1 MNQPDNRF
9 DAEESL
15 FEGFLVKAA
24 LDAIVTMDAQGVILG
39 FNPAAEQI
47 FGHRAEDVIGRDLAD
62 VIIPRALHG
71 DHRSGMEHYLETGE
85 QEVLDKRFET
95 EAVRANGETFPVE
108 VSITRHDFGGAQRF
122 TGFLRDIT
130 KRKRAE
136 AALVLATRDAELAVR
151 SKSEFLANMSHE
163 LRTPLNA
170 IMGFSDFIRSEMFGA
185 IAQQRYVSYA
195 DLINASGQHL
205 LDLINDLLD
214 MSKIDAGKQDV
225 QPEPLEL
232 EPLVRESVL
241 MVGPLAQTRNV
252 KIQMD
257 LRTPLI
263 WADGRALRQILMNL
277 LSNAIKFSQEDS
289 EVVVSAWHDNN
300 TTSMCVSDTGIGI
313 SEAFLPRLTQ
323 PFERSTSSFVAS
335 QAGTGLGL
343 SIVKALM
350 DLHGGSLEFDSREG
364 IGTKVQ
370 ITFPD
375 RPL

>member
-1 MNQPDNRF
+1 MNQPDTRF

-15 FEGFLVKAA
+15 FEGLLIKAA
-24 LDAIVTMDAQGVILG
+24 LDAIITMDERGVILG

-47 FGHRAEDVIGRDLAD
+47 FGHQAEDVIGRDLAE
-62 VIIPRALHG
+62 VIMPPALHAG
-71 DHRSGMEHYLETGE
+71 YRSGIKRYLESGE
-85 QEVLDKRFET
+85 QEILDKRFET
-95 EAVRANGETFPVE
+95 DAVRANGETFPVE
-108 VSITRHDFGGAQRF
+108 VSITPHDFGGMPRF
-122 TGFLRDIT
+122 TSFLRDIT

-136 AALVLATRDAELAVR
+136 AALVLASRDAQLAVR

-185 IAQQRYVSYA
+185 IAQERYVSYA

-225 QPEPLEL
+225 EPELLEL
-232 EPLVRESVL
+232 EPLVREC
-241 MVGPLAQTRNV
+241 
-252 KIQMD
+252 IQMIGPSADSRGVTVVLD
-257 LRTPLI
+257 LQASLI
-263 WADGRALRQILMNL
+263 RADDRALRQILMNL
-277 LSNAIKFSQEDS
+277 LSNAIKFSHEGG
-289 EVVVSAWHDNN
+289 EVLVSAVHEGRA
-300 TTSMCVSDTGIGI
+300 TSVRVSDNGIGI
-313 SEAFLPRLTQ
+313 SKDFLPRLTQ

-350 DLHGGSLEFDSREG
+350 DLHGGSLDFDSQEG
-364 IGTKVQ
+364 AGTKVQ
-370 ITFPD
+370 VTFPGG
-375 RPL
+375 PL

>member
-9 DAEESL
+9 DVEAGL
-15 FEGFLVKAA
+15 FEGLLIKAA
-24 LDAIVTMDAQGVILG
+24 LDAIIMMDARGVILG

-47 FGHRAEDVIGRDLAD
+47 FGHQAEDVIGRDLAE
-62 VIIPRALHG
+62 VIIPQALHAS
-71 DHRSGMEHYLETGE
+71 HRSGIKRYLKTGE
-85 QEVLDKRFET
+85 QKVLDKRFEA
-95 EAVRANGETFPVE
+95 EAVRANGEIFPVE
-108 VSITRHDFGGAQRF
+108 VSITPHDFGGTPRF

-136 AALVLATRDAELAVR
+136 AALVLASREADMAVR

-170 IMGFSDFIRSEMFGA
+170 IMGFSDFIHSEMFGA
-185 IAQQRYVSYA
+185 IEQERYVSYA
-195 DLINASGQHL
+195 GLINASGQHL

-214 MSKIDAGKQDV
+214 MSKIDAGKQDI

-232 EPLVRESVL
+232 EPLVRESVQ
-241 MVGPLAQTRNV
+241 MVGPLADARKV
-252 KIQMD
+252 KIALD
-257 LRTPLI
+257 LRAPLI
-263 WADGRALRQILMNL
+263 RADGRALRQVLMNL
-277 LSNAIKFSQEDS
+277 LSNAIKFSHEGG
-289 EVVVSAWHDNN
+289 EVLVSTGHEGQA
-300 TTSMCVSDTGIGI
+300 TSICVSDTGIGI
-313 SEAFLPRLTQ
+313 SEDFLPRLTQ

-350 DLHGGSLEFDSREG
+350 DLHGGSLEFDSQEG
-364 IGTKVQ
+364 VGTKVQ

-375 RPL
+375 GPL